1 VCFVRFS
8 VLARR
13 AVTFTVVGIRAKKR
27 DKSKQKPSKLPSLV
41 YAVLKL
47 HQLSRQE
54 GIYM

>member
-1 VCFVRFS
+1 
-8 VLARR
+8 LARR